1 MMMMITTGLSTLKI
15 IAQRDRLVFILT
27 ISIMTAVMMMRIMM
41 TTKMGYQM
49 KMNLKQVATHLT

>member
-1 MMMMITTGLSTLKI
+1 MMMITTGLSTLKI
-15 IAQRDRLVFILT
+15 IAQTDRLVFILT